1 MSTNVSISSELSN
14 QSARIIAPHIAKAMT
29 VFNYNDQPV
38 TFKKNDDGSIMVNA
52 TEMAKPFRKRPSD
65 WLSNQSTKEF
75 LDELTV
81 TRKSV
86 TADYQ
91 PVVKIQGGD
100 PSMQGTWLH
109 EDAAL
114 EFARWLAPAF
124 SIWCNDHIKELLT
137 TGKTA
142 VVPMTMEEM
151 LLEQCKMMVEHSRA
165 LREQERRLNDIEN
178 WKQNLENERKENT
191 EKLLSVDVSDA
202 EEVPAMSDR
211 AKINKMVNM
220 YSTSHNVSQKDVWH
234 SVYDNLAYKY
244 GRRIHAYNRGKNES
258 LLEVAERN
266 NLLKPIYDIVSDM
279 IKS

>member
-14 QSARIIAPHIAKAMT
+14 QSAKIIAPHIAKAMT

-38 TFKKNDDGSIMVNA
+38 TFKKNDDGIIMVNA
-52 TEMAKPFRKRPSD
+52 TEMAKPFGHGKEPSYWLNTQQSKNMIAAISTSRNLEVAD
-65 WLSNQSTKEF
+65 LVRVINGGNTGNGTWMHEDVALVFAQWLSPEF
-75 LDELTV
+75 YL
-81 TRKSV
+81 
-86 TADYQ
+86 
-91 PVVKIQGGD
+91 
-100 PSMQGTWLH
+100 
-109 EDAAL
+109 
-114 EFARWLAPAF
+114 
-124 SIWCNDHIKELLT
+124 WCNDHIKELLT

-178 WKQNLENERKENT
+178 WKQNLENERKEST

-266 NLLKPIYDIVSDM
+266 NLLKPIYDIVSEM